1 MNLSNLSLHSLS
13 EALAWTLLHSVW
25 QAVIITG
32 LVALAFHIIDRNNAK
47 LRYAIASMAML
58 LIFVL
63 AALTFLIAL
72 PERVM
77 IESGINK
84 LATYE
89 LGNQTKVSNFSL
101 VWLKSLFPTHVLF
114 PILLRAWLV
123 GVILLSF
130 KMIISYLQVIRIKNV
145 KVFNLNSKHLILAKN
160 LLKRLNIK
168 KEVVFRESALIDSPS
183 LVGYFKPVILLPVSL
198 ISGIPDNQLE
208 IIIAHELAHIRRH
221 DYLVQFIQ
229 GIIEILFFYHP
240 MVWWLSSVVNTERE
254 HICDDLAVKVCGESL
269 TLIKALNNM
278 ESIRKKKPELVLN
291 FSGKKANLLHRV
303 RRILNP
309 ETIKHPKLE
318 RGLLSV
324 LFVLALSSMVLFS
337 NLANSKNQKDV
348 SPSTNLATTDLYD
361 SQSSQIGPVMF
372 APQKKKRLAKKTKN
386 TKIVFPDSS
395 QVDLSKEST
404 LSYPD
409 LKEESNIMVEAVAP
423 VAPVLAVSP
432 EFPVIPEAPLSPVS
446 ISDTLTEREIEK
458 ALEVEKEA
466 LEEALKELETVEVEI
481 NEESIKELKES
492 LKELESI
499 DINIEKELLEAEANF
514 EIELKELDEL
524 QEIDSFE
531 EIDNNKDLSEQ
542 EKADLKAKIKSSLK
556 KMNSEEFRSEMKETL
571 ERSKESLKLQIE
583 KIKSGE
589 FKKMMENQKEKIK
602 EMIIK
607 FESSDFQNNLKENL
621 KKSHEHIK
629 ERLKEIESPEYQKEL
644 KEKIEKCKK
653 KNKKAKIKFGSKNPP
668 LCIMNGKE
676 ISMEEMESLNKE
688 EIKSVSVLKGAN
700 ADAYGKKGKNGV
712 ILIQTQKSLD
722 KESIKENILKFKG
735 NSKKAPLVYV
745 DGVKLDVDE
754 KADDIYPDEIETI
767 VVLKDKSAIDKYGK
781 KAVNGVIEI
790 TTKK

>member
-1 MNLSNLSLHSLS
+1 
-13 EALAWTLLHSVW
+13 
-25 QAVIITG
+25 
-32 LVALAFHIIDRNNAK
+32 
-47 LRYAIASMAML
+47 
-58 LIFVL
+58 
-63 AALTFLIAL
+63 
-72 PERVM
+72 
-77 IESGINK
+77 
-84 LATYE
+84 
-89 LGNQTKVSNFSL
+89 
-101 VWLKSLFPTHVLF
+101 
-114 PILLRAWLV
+114 
-123 GVILLSF
+123 
-130 KMIISYLQVIRIKNV
+130 
-145 KVFNLNSKHLILAKN
+145 
-160 LLKRLNIK
+160 
-168 KEVVFRESALIDSPS
+168 
-183 LVGYFKPVILLPVSL
+183 
-198 ISGIPDNQLE
+198 
-208 IIIAHELAHIRRH
+208 
-221 DYLVQFIQ
+221 
-229 GIIEILFFYHP
+229 
-240 MVWWLSSVVNTERE
+240 
-254 HICDDLAVKVCGESL
+254 
-269 TLIKALNNM
+269 
-278 ESIRKKKPELVLN
+278 
-291 FSGKKANLLHRV
+291 
-303 RRILNP
+303 
-309 ETIKHPKLE
+309 
-318 RGLLSV
+318 
-324 LFVLALSSMVLFS
+324 
-337 NLANSKNQKDV
+337 
-348 SPSTNLATTDLYD
+348 
-361 SQSSQIGPVMF
+361 
-372 APQKKKRLAKKTKN
+372 
-386 TKIVFPDSS
+386 
-395 QVDLSKEST
+395 
-404 LSYPD
+404 
-409 LKEESNIMVEAVAP
+409 MVEAVAP

-446 ISDTLTEREIEK
+446 ISDTLTEEIEK

-790 TTKK
+790 TTKNKISPIGILKDFRSDSIRVASFIFNKLKTN